1 MSWGGRDQKKSLSYQ
16 IPQSA
21 LWCSVRTCSQAIYG
35 IWASWIGLDKL
46 CQHNFENNRYS
57 QEYENNAGIIGKAF
71 CVRATNS
78 IVVFQTTRTLIRRLC
93 FTLYH
98 ASVQQKA
105 LIFQTTRTL
114 IRRLCFTLYHASVQ
128 QKAQIFFSQNMIV
141 FIVYNVE

>member
-1 MSWGGRDQKKSLSYQ
+1 MCL
-16 IPQSA
+16 
-21 LWCSVRTCSQAIYG
+21 
-35 IWASWIGLDKL
+35 GLDKL

-78 IVVFQTTRTLIRRLC
+78 IVVYQTTRTLIRRLC

-105 LIFQTTRTL
+105 LIFQMTRTL

-128 QKAQIFFSQNMIV
+128 QKALIFVSQNNMIV

>member
-1 MSWGGRDQKKSLSYQ
+1 MRSLTD
-16 IPQSA
+16 I
-21 LWCSVRTCSQAIYG
+21 SVLDKQPAIADCG
-35 IWASWIGLDKL
+35 LHLGLDKL
-46 CQHNFENNRYS
+46 CQHNFENNWYS

-128 QKAQIFFSQNMIV
+128 QKALIFVSQNMIV
-141 FIVYNVE
+141 LLCIMWNSWE

>member
-1 MSWGGRDQKKSLSYQ
+1 MALAICMRYMCTHARYCYWWAGPLFMYTTRGRL
-16 IPQSA
+16 P
-21 LWCSVRTCSQAIYG
+21 L
-35 IWASWIGLDKL
+35 GLDKL

-57 QEYENNAGIIGKAF
+57 QEYKNNAGIIGKAF
-71 CVRATNS
+71 CVIITFGELV
-78 IVVFQTTRTLIRRLC
+78 IQTTRTLVRRLC

-114 IRRLCFTLYHASVQ
+114 IRRLCFTLYHSSVQ
-128 QKAQIFFSQNMIV
+128 QKALIFVSQNMIV